1 MHKPKLYVKPNIR
14 SKPKI
19 PNLLEIDIENLREL
33 YFDLDRGCC
42 ILKRDNYNV
51 KLYKDWK
58 IARCL
63 VVKRLSD
70 LIQL

>member
-14 SKPKI
+14 SKPKL

-42 ILKRDNYNV
+42 ILKRDNCNANCIRIR
-51 KLYKDWK
+51 KLLE
-58 IARCL
+58 A
-63 VVKRLSD
+63 
-70 LIQL
+70 